1 MSKINIDQVARYA
14 FVSRSVVSRVLNNH
28 PHVSDV
34 ARERVLNVI
43 KKYNYQ
49 RNSAARSLA
58 AKNTR
63 EVGILSTRN
72 PNDVMSNGFST
83 LLYLGVFEECLAQRY
98 SVRQMFISTEMKEE
112 FQKFILNEHT
122 LDGVILFAEEVTD
135 LLAEELLFREIPAV
149 LIGHAPGFSS
159 ISSVDVDNFA
169 GSYSAVTHLVR
180 LGHRNIGAMVG
191 SQLLQESQDR
201 LAGYRNA
208 LVDAGVPVNEAY
220 VTVGGYTQKSG
231 HDKMLS
237 RIKRQP
243 EVTAWFCASD
253 TMAMGALSALHK
265 SGQRVPD
272 DVAVVGFDDLSF
284 ARYTI
289 PPLTTIRQPIYQ
301 KGRYAARMLIDLING
316 KQTDIEHRNLK
327 PDLVVRESCGHHS
340 GMRHK
345 GGHAP

>member
-34 ARERVLNVI
+34 ARERVMNVVR
-43 KKYNYQ
+43 KYNYQ

-58 AKNTR
+58 AKNMR
-63 EVGILSTRN
+63 EIGILSTRN
-72 PNDVMSNGFST
+72 ANDVMSNGFST

-98 SVRQMFISTEMKEE
+98 SVRQMFISTDMKEE

-135 LLAEELLFREIPAV
+135 LLAAKLMTREIPAV
-149 LIGHAPGFSS
+149 LIGHAPGLSS
-159 ISSVDVDNFA
+159 ISSVDVDNFS
-169 GSYSAVTHLVR
+169 GSCSAVSHLVR

-201 LAGYRNA
+201 LAGYRKA
-208 LVDAGVPVNEAY
+208 LVDAGIAVNEDVIAI
-220 VTVGGYTQKSG
+220 GDYTQRSG
-231 HDKMLS
+231 YDQMMS
-237 RIKRQP
+237 RLRRHP

-253 TMAMGALSALHK
+253 TMAMGALAALHK
-265 SGQRVPD
+265 SGRRVPGD
-272 DVAVVGFDDLSF
+272 ISIVGFDDLSF

-301 KGRYAARMLIDLING
+301 KGRCAARMIIDRISG
-316 KQTDIEHRNLK
+316 KKTEVEHRNLK
-327 PDLVVRESCGHHS
+327 PDLVIRESCG
-340 GMRHK
+340 RHA
-345 GGHAP
+345 GVL